1 MSNENHALV
10 VDSDAAKEI
19 IKLLCSFMYEQDQPL
34 DISNILDAVEMSNL
48 LIHLYLTDPPA
59 LEDLLE
65 DRLHYLDPEVLA
77 QIVESI
83 EEILNG
89 TLRTTKLDLL
99 DVKQTVI
106 GDWTGMVM
114 LMI

>member
-1 MSNENHALV
+1 MSNRNHALV
-10 VDSDAAKEI
+10 VDSAAAKEI
-19 IKLLCSFMYEQDQPL
+19 IKLLCGFIYEPDQPL
-34 DISNILDAVEMSNL
+34 DINHVLDAVELSNQ

-59 LEDLLE
+59 LEELLE

-77 QIVESI
+77 QIVEGI
-83 EEILNG
+83 EDMLDG
-89 TLRTTKLDLL
+89 TLQTTKLDLL
-99 DVKQTVI
+99 DVKETII